1 MRIGLIGS
9 GRIGGTLA
17 RLAVDG
23 GHQVVLSNSRGPAT
37 LAAVVDELGASA
49 VAGTT
54 QDAADAP
61 GPVVVTIPLKAY
73 RAVPP
78 EPLVG
83 KVVIDTNNY
92 YPDRDG
98 AFSALDDGSTTSS
111 QMLADHLPGA
121 FVVKAFN
128 SIFFGD
134 LATQGVPAGTPGRR
148 ALPIAGDE
156 AAAKAVVAGLID
168 QFGFDVVDAGPL
180 AEGRRFSPGTPAYN
194 VRLTADEL
202 RAALAAG

>member
-9 GRIGGTLA
+9 GRIGSTLA

-23 GHQVVLSNSRGPAT
+23 GHQVVLSNSRGPLT
-37 LAAVVDELGASA
+37 LAAVADELGPSA

-54 QDAADAP
+54 LDAAHAP
-61 GPVVVTIPLKAY
+61 GPVVVSIPLKAY
-73 RAVPP
+73 LAVPA

-83 KVVIDTNNY
+83 KIVIDTNNY

-98 AFSALDDGSTTSS
+98 AFGDLDDGSTTSS
-111 QMLADHLPGA
+111 QILADHLPGA

-134 LATQGVPAGTPGRR
+134 LATQSVPAGTPGRR
-148 ALPIAGDE
+148 ALPIAGDD
-156 AAAKAVVAGLID
+156 ASAKAVVAGLID
-168 QFGFDVVDAGPL
+168 QFGFDVVDAGSL